1 MNKISECRKIY
12 EQAFGEDDKE
22 FENLLFEKCSEY
34 IKTAEYEGKV
44 RSMLFALPCKI
55 FTDNGEFEA
64 VYIYAAATDEKFRGR
79 GYMSALISQI
89 TENADKIVFLRPAN
103 DGLIAYYKKLG
114 FLTVDAQKNENE
126 LPKAVP
132 LGVFSDLVKQI
143 GFKPDNSSYT
153 AMYHTSSPVELKQLK
168 FVYTME

>member
-1 MNKISECRKIY
+1 
-12 EQAFGEDDKE
+12 
-22 FENLLFEKCSEY
+22 
-34 IKTAEYEGKV
+34 
-44 RSMLFALPCKI
+44 MLFALPCKI